1 VRATVDYDPHVIE
14 QFAESL
20 YRKALSAQKGSA
32 VVGVVLGAAFGGIPL
47 TSLGNNWPIP
57 HSFGFATL
65 IVGAIIGGLIGYVI
79 GDARA
84 FGYKLQAQA
93 ALCQVEIQRNTQASV
108 HATLVHAAATSP
120 EPARAGNGT
129 GASSPRRLARLVIAV
144 GGVLIAAGCF
154 LPWVSIGVDPGGLPL
169 TATLPGTDGGY
180 GKSRWMG

>member
-129 GASSPRRLARLVIAV
+129 GA
-144 GGVLIAAGCF
+144 
-154 LPWVSIGVDPGGLPL
+154 
-169 TATLPGTDGGY
+169 
-180 GKSRWMG
+180 